1 MIFYLKNIKLIFFN
15 MFLNV
20 FDVLILKK
28 IKKYFNVFLIKK
40 ILNNK
45 KI

>member
-1 MIFYLKNIKLIFFN
+1 
-15 MFLNV
+15 MFLND
-20 FDVLILKK
+20 FDALILKI